1 MGVSMA
7 KSKAR
12 RIAAEAGV
20 LSFGRTRAHSSN
32 PLDHVSAGGVGGDS
46 RTQVEYAQDNW

>member
-20 LSFGRTRAHSSN
+20 LSFGRTRACSSN
-32 PLDHVSAGGVGGDS
+32 PLDHVSVGGWEGIPVP
-46 RTQVEYAQDNW
+46 R

>member
-32 PLDHVSAGGVGGDS
+32 PLDHVSAGGGG
-46 RTQVEYAQDNW
+46 RGFPYPGRVCPR